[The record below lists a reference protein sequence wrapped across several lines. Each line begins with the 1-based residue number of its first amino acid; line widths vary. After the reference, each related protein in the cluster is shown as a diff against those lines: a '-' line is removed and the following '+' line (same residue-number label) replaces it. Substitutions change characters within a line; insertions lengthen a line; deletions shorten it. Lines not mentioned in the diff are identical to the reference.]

1 MRMPTDTSLAGY
13 IELVSGTRP
22 RLENVPQDE
31 TANLPLFL
39 RERYQFLRAALY
51 GRQLYFAI
59 EKTKPGELSAPK
71 YASEAELLK
80 KRLSANVILIFERLP
95 SYLRNRFVKQ
105 GVPFIVPGTQMFLPT
120 LMIDLREH
128 FSKADMSIPGKLSPT
143 SQVVVL
149 YHILNAPL
157 PPEPL
162 VRLAKR
168 LGYSAMAMS
177 KAQEELVAA
186 KLCRVER
193 AGRTILLR
201 FELRGRDLWQKA
213 EPLLATPVKRTYW
226 VRWGQPRPRAVNAGV
241 TALSQV
247 SMLTDEQLPTC
258 AMRDKDVVSA
268 LSKGKIVPC
277 EGREEAQAR
286 MEAWKYD
293 PWLLAENGTA
303 DRCSLY
309 LSLRNNADERIQKE
323 IQFLIEG
330 LPQ

>member
-1 MRMPTDTSLAGY
+1 M
-13 IELVSGTRP
+13 
-22 RLENVPQDE
+22 
-31 TANLPLFL
+31 
-39 RERYQFLRAALY
+39 
-51 GRQLYFAI
+51 
-59 EKTKPGELSAPK
+59 KPEELSAPK
-71 YASEAELLK
+71 YAGEAELLK
-80 KRLSANVILIFERLP
+80 KRLSADVILIFDRLP

-128 FSKADMSIPGKLSPT
+128 FSKADMRLPEKLSPT

-149 YHILNAPL
+149 YHILRQPL
-157 PPEPL
+157 TQEPL

-168 LGYSAMAMS
+168 LGYSPMAMS

-186 KLCRVER
+186 KLCKVER
-193 AGRTILLR
+193 AGRTTLLR
-201 FELRGRDLWQKA
+201 FELHGKDLWQKA
-213 EPLLATPVKRTYW
+213 EPLLATPVKRTHW
-226 VRWGQPRPRAVNAGV
+226 VRWGQPRPRAVIAGV
-241 TALSQV
+241 TALSQS
-247 SMLTDEQLPTC
+247 SMLTDEQLPTY

-268 LSKGKIVPC
+268 LSKGKIIRC
-277 EGREEAQAR
+277 EGREESEAR
-286 MEAWKYD
+286 IEAWKYD

-330 LPQ
+330 LSQ

>member
-1 MRMPTDTSLAGY
+1 MPTDTSLASY

-22 RLENVPQDE
+22 RLENVPKHE

-59 EKTKPGELSAPK
+59 EKTKPGELSVPK

-80 KRLSANVILIFERLP
+80 KRLSADVILIFERLP

-128 FSKADMSIPGKLSPT
+128 FSKADMRIPGKLSPT

-149 YHILNAPL
+149 YHILKAPL

-177 KAQEELVAA
+177 KAQEELLAA

-213 EPLLATPVKRTYW
+213 EPLLATPVKRTHW

-323 IQFLIEG
+323 IQFLIDG

>member
-1 MRMPTDTSLAGY
+1 
-13 IELVSGTRP
+13 
-22 RLENVPQDE
+22 
-31 TANLPLFL
+31 L
-39 RERYQFLRAALY
+39 RTLLY
-51 GRQLYFAI
+51 GRHLYFAI

-71 YASEAELLK
+71 YASEAQLLK
-80 KRLSANVILIFERLP
+80 QRLSADVILIFDRLP

-128 FSKADMSIPGKLSPT
+128 FSKADIRVSEKLSPT

-149 YHILNAPL
+149 YHLL
-157 PPEPL
+157 KEPPRQEPL
-162 VRLAKR
+162 VQLAKR

-177 KAQEELVAA
+177 KAQEELLAA
-186 KLCRVER
+186 KLCTVER
-193 AGRTILLR
+193 AGRTTLLR
-201 FELRGRDLWQKA
+201 FELRGRALWQKA
-213 EPLLATPVKRTYW
+213 EPLLATPVKRAYW
-226 VRWGQPRPRAVNAGV
+226 VRWGQPRPRAVSAGV

-247 SMLTDEQLPTC
+247 SMLTDEQLPTY

-268 LSKGKIVPC
+268 LSKGKIVHC
-277 EGREEAQAR
+277 EGREEAEAR

-293 PWLLAENGTA
+293 PWLLAESETA

-323 IQFLIEG
+323 IQFLIQG

>member
-1 MRMPTDTSLAGY
+1 LASY

-22 RLENVPQDE
+22 RLENVPKHE
-31 TANLPLFL
+31 TSNLPLFL

-59 EKTKPGELSAPK
+59 EKTKPGELSVPK

-80 KRLSANVILIFERLP
+80 KRLSADVILIFEQLP

-128 FSKADMSIPGKLSPT
+128 FSKADMRIPGKLSPT

-149 YHILNAPL
+149 YHILKAPL

-177 KAQEELVAA
+177 KAQKELLAA

>member
-1 MRMPTDTSLAGY
+1 MPTDTSLTSY
-13 IELVSGTRP
+13 IERVTGTRP
-22 RLENVPQDE
+22 QLEDVPKHE
-31 TANLPLFL
+31 TANVPLFL
-39 RERYQFLRAALY
+39 RERYQFSRAILY
-51 GRQLYFAI
+51 GRHLYFAI

-80 KRLSANVILIFERLP
+80 KRLSADVILIFDRLP
-95 SYLRNRFVKQ
+95 SYVRNRFVKQ

-128 FSKADMSIPGKLSPT
+128 FSKADMRVLEKLSPT

-149 YHILNAPL
+149 YHILKAPL

-162 VRLAKR
+162 AQLAKR

-186 KLCRVER
+186 KLSKVER

-226 VRWGQPRPRAVNAGV
+226 VRWGQPRPRAVIAGV
-241 TALSQV
+241 SALTQV
-247 SMLTDEQLPTC
+247 SMLTDDQLPTY

-268 LSKGKIVPC
+268 LGKGYIVPC
-277 EGREEAQAR
+277 DGREEAQAR

-293 PWLLAENGTA
+293 PWLLTENETA

-323 IQFLIEG
+323 LQFLVEG

>member
-1 MRMPTDTSLAGY
+1 MRMPNDTSLAGY
-13 IELVSGTRP
+13 FELVTGTSP
-22 RLENVPQDE
+22 KLESVPTHE
-31 TANLPLFL
+31 TANLPLYL
-39 RERYQFLRAALY
+39 RERYEFLRTLLY
-51 GRQLYFAI
+51 GRRLYFAI
-59 EKTKPGELSAPK
+59 EKRKPGELSVTK
-71 YASEAELLK
+71 YGSEAELFK
-80 KRLSANVILIFERLP
+80 KRLSGDVILIFDRLP
-95 SYLRNRFVKQ
+95 SYLRNRLVKE

-120 LMIDLREH
+120 LMVDLREH
-128 FSKADMSIPGKLSPT
+128 FSKADTPLPEKLSPT

-149 YHILNAPL
+149 YHILKAPL

-186 KLCRVER
+186 KLCKVER
-193 AGRTILLR
+193 AGRTTLLR
-201 FELRGRDLWQKA
+201 FELRGRDLWPMA

-226 VRWGQPRPRAVNAGV
+226 MRWGQPRPRAVIAGV

-247 SMLTDEQLPTC
+247 SMLTDDQVPTY

-268 LSKGKIVPC
+268 LSKGKIVRC
-277 EGREEAQAR
+277 EVREEAQAR

-293 PWLLAENGTA
+293 PWLLAEKGTA

>member
-1 MRMPTDTSLAGY
+1 MLGDAIHDRRTPAAR
-13 IELVSGTRP
+13 ELVSGTRP
-22 RLENVPQDE
+22 RLENVPKHE

-59 EKTKPGELSAPK
+59 EKTKPGELSVPK

-80 KRLSANVILIFERLP
+80 KRLSADVILIFERLP

-128 FSKADMSIPGKLSPT
+128 FSKADMRIPGKLSPT

-149 YHILNAPL
+149 YHILKAPL

-177 KAQEELVAA
+177 KAQEELLAA

-213 EPLLATPVKRTYW
+213 EPLLATPVKRTHW

-323 IQFLIEG
+323 IQFLIE
-330 LPQ
+330 

>member
-1 MRMPTDTSLAGY
+1 MASY
-13 IELVSGTRP
+13 IELVTGTRP
-22 RLENVPQDE
+22 RLEPVPKHE

-39 RERYQFLRAALY
+39 RERYQFLQGLLY
-51 GRQLYFAI
+51 GRRLYFAL
-59 EKTKPGELSAPK
+59 EKTQPKELSAPK

-80 KRLSANVILIFERLP
+80 KRLSADVILLFDRLP

-105 GVPFIVPGTQMFLPT
+105 GIPFVVPGTQMFLPT

-128 FSKADMSIPGKLSPT
+128 FSKANIRVSEKLSPT

-149 YHILNAPL
+149 YHILKEPL
-157 PPEPL
+157 PQEPL
-162 VRLAKR
+162 ARLATR

-177 KAQEELVAA
+177 KAQEELLGA
-186 KLCRVER
+186 KLCKVER

-226 VRWGQPRPRAVNAGV
+226 VRWGQPRPRAVIAGV
-241 TALSQV
+241 TALSQA
-247 SMLTDEQLPTC
+247 SMLTDEQLPTY

-268 LSKGKIVPC
+268 LNKGKIVHC
-277 EGREEAQAR
+277 EGREEAEAR
-286 MEAWKYD
+286 IEAWKYD
-293 PWLLAENGTA
+293 PWLLAQNGTA

-323 IQFLIEG
+323 TQFLIEG

>member
-1 MRMPTDTSLAGY
+1 MPTDTSLASY

-22 RLENVPQDE
+22 RLENVPKHE
-31 TANLPLFL
+31 TSNLPLFL

-59 EKTKPGELSAPK
+59 EKTKPGELSVPK

-80 KRLSANVILIFERLP
+80 KRLSADVILIFEQLP

-128 FSKADMSIPGKLSPT
+128 FSKADMRIPGKLSPT

-149 YHILNAPL
+149 YHILKAPL

-177 KAQEELVAA
+177 KAQKELLAA

-201 FELRGRDLWQKA
+201 FELRGKDLWQKA

>member
-1 MRMPTDTSLAGY
+1 MRMPTDTSLASY
-13 IELVSGTRP
+13 IELVTGTRP
-22 RLENVPQDE
+22 QLENVPKDE

-39 RERYQFLRAALY
+39 RERYQFLRALLY
-51 GRQLYFAI
+51 GRRLYFAV
-59 EKTKPGELSAPK
+59 EKAKPRELSAPK
-71 YASEAELLK
+71 YASEVELLK
-80 KRLSANVILIFERLP
+80 KRLSADVVLIFDRLP
-95 SYLRNRFVKQ
+95 SYLRNRFLKQ

-128 FSKADMSIPGKLSPT
+128 FSKADTRLPEKLSPT
-143 SQVVVL
+143 SQVVLL
-149 YHILNAPL
+149 YHILKAPL

-162 VRLAKR
+162 VRLAER

-177 KAQEELVAA
+177 KAQEELLAA
-186 KLCRVER
+186 KLCKVER

-201 FELRGRDLWQKA
+201 FELRARDLWQKA
-213 EPLLATPVKRTYW
+213 EPLLATPIKRAYW
-226 VRWGQPRPRAVNAGV
+226 VRWGQPRPRAVIAGV

-247 SMLTDEQLPTC
+247 SMLADEQLPTY
-258 AMRDKDVVSA
+258 AMRDRDVVSA
-268 LSKGKIVPC
+268 LGKGNIVPC
-277 EGREEAQAR
+277 EEREEAQAR

-293 PWLLAENGTA
+293 PWLLTENGTA

-323 IQFLIEG
+323 LQFLVEG